1 MDYDKIFNK
10 SFMLFFL
17 LVMSLLFAFDSTIMC
32 AMTHIRSMLMLSVQW
47 SVLAYGT

>member
-10 SFMLFFL
+10 SFMLFL
-17 LVMSLLFAFDSTIMC
+17 LVMSLLFTFDSTIMC

-47 SVLAYGT
+47 SVLAYDT